1 MALIFVLFL
10 FPDFIKTETININ
23 SDFEINKLDDTSPK
37 ESSKISFLKE
47 IPRTKVSLDEKNA
60 LDTRNPF
67 LPIVQIDGNLG
78 FKTSEID
85 LTGIASMNGN
95 YVAFIKTPNGTN
107 LYKEG
112 ELIGSEFKLLDIDE
126 KNLTI
131 KISDDTTTHSI
142 PLEKDEK

>member
-1 MALIFVLFL
+1 MALLFVLFL

-23 SDFEINKLDDTSPK
+23 SDFEINKLDESSTK

-47 IPRTKVSLDEKNA
+47 IPRTKVSPEEKNA

-67 LPIVQIDGNLG
+67 LPIGQTDGNLG

-85 LTGIASMNGN
+85 LTGIASIDGH

-107 LYKEG
+107 LYKIG
-112 ELIGSEFKLLDIDE
+112 ELIGSEFKLLNIDE

-131 KISDDTTTHSI
+131 KISNDTTTYSI
-142 PLEKDEK
+142 PLEQYEK